1 MTHIF
6 KSITDKVLN
15 TIYPPVCALCGDLL
29 GKNERYICAVCE
41 VSLPHVT
48 EPACFKCGKE
58 ISDNE
63 TELCEDCSR
72 YTRSFVR
79 GFPAM
84 NYDEVF
90 QESIA
95 AFKYHGKRD
104 YGKYFAYEIAR
115 SRGKDIAGVN
125 PDVLVPVPLHKK
137 KLRKRGYN
145 QAEIIA
151 GELGRRLDIPV
162 DDKILIRTVNTLP
175 QKRLN
180 GIERENNLKNAFQSE
195 EKRVKYNK
203 IMLVDDIY
211 TTGTTVEACTKI
223 LHDIGVKDIYYT
235 SICIGRGC

>member
-1 MTHIF
+1 MKYMV
-6 KSITDKVLN
+6 KSVSEKVLN
-15 TIYPPVCALCGDLL
+15 MIYPSACALCGDLL
-29 GKNERYICAVCE
+29 GKAERYICAACE
-41 VSLPHVT
+41 VSLPRVT

-63 TELCEDCSR
+63 AEICEDCSR
-72 YTRSFVR
+72 YTRSYVR

-84 NYDEVF
+84 NYDEAF
-90 QESIA
+90 KESIA

-115 SRGKDIAGVN
+115 SRGRDIAEIN
-125 PDVLVPVPLHKK
+125 PEALIPIPLHKK
-137 KLRKRGYN
+137 KLQKRGYN
-145 QAEIIA
+145 QAEVIA
-151 GELGRRLDIPV
+151 RELGRRLDIPV

-180 GIERENNLKNAFQSE
+180 GTERQNNLKKAFHSK

-211 TTGTTVEACTKI
+211 TTGTTVEACTKV
-223 LHDIGVKDIYYT
+223 LHDAGVKDIYYT

>member
-1 MTHIF
+1 M
-6 KSITDKVLN
+6 KYRLKGITGKVLN
-15 TIYPPVCALCGDLL
+15 LIYPPTCALCGDLL
-29 GKNERYICAVCE
+29 SKEERYICAACDTF
-41 VSLPHVT
+41 LPRVT

-58 ISDNE
+58 ISDYE
-63 TELCEDCSR
+63 TELCEDCLR
-72 YTRSFVR
+72 HERSFAR

-84 NYDEVF
+84 NYDEAF
-90 QESIA
+90 RESIA
-95 AFKYHGKRD
+95 TFKYHGKKD

-115 SRGKDIAGVN
+115 SRGRDIAEAG
-125 PDVLVPVPLHKK
+125 PEVLIPVPLHKK

-145 QAEIIA
+145 QAEVIA
-151 GELGRRLDIPV
+151 RELGRRLDIPV

-180 GIERENNLKNAFQSE
+180 NIERENNLKKAFHSQE
-195 EKRVKYNK
+195 NRVKYNK

-211 TTGTTVEACTKI
+211 TTGATVEACTKV

>member
-1 MTHIF
+1 MGYRLKGI
-6 KSITDKVLN
+6 IDKALSLV
-15 TIYPPVCALCGDLL
+15 YPPTCALCGDLL
-29 GKNERYICAVCE
+29 SKDERYICAACDVL
-41 VSLPHVT
+41 LPRVT

-58 ISDNE
+58 ISDDE
-63 TELCEDCSR
+63 AELCEDCSR
-72 YTRSFVR
+72 YERSFVR

-84 NYDEVF
+84 NYDEMF
-90 QESIA
+90 KESIA

-115 SRGKDIAGVN
+115 SRGKDIAEAN
-125 PDVLVPVPLHKK
+125 PEVLIPIPLHKK

-151 GELGRRLDIPV
+151 RELGWRLGIPV

-180 GIERENNLKNAFQSE
+180 DVERENNLKKAFHSQ

-211 TTGTTVEACTKI
+211 TTGATVEACTKV
-223 LHDIGVKDIYYT
+223 LHDIGVTDIYYA

>member
-1 MTHIF
+1 MTHIIKF
-6 KSITDKVLN
+6 ITDKVLN
-15 TIYPPVCALCGDLL
+15 AVYPPSCALCGDLL
-29 GKNERYICAVCE
+29 GKNERYICAACE

-72 YTRSFVR
+72 HIRSFVR

-84 NYDEVF
+84 NYDEMF

-125 PDVLVPVPLHKK
+125 PEALIPIPLHKK

-145 QAEIIA
+145 QAEVIA
-151 GELGRRLDIPV
+151 RELGRKLDIPV

-180 GIERENNLKNAFQSE
+180 SIERENNLKNAFQSR

-211 TTGTTVEACTKI
+211 TTGTTVEACTKV
-223 LHDIGVKDIYYT
+223 LHEIGVKDIYYT

>member
-1 MTHIF
+1 MTYTL
-6 KSITDKVLN
+6 KVVTEKVLN
-15 TIYPPVCALCGDLL
+15 TIYPPSCALCGDLL
-29 GKNERYICAVCE
+29 GKGERYICADCE
-41 VSLPHVT
+41 VSLPRVT

-72 YTRSFVR
+72 HIRSFVR

-84 NYDEVF
+84 NYDEMF

-95 AFKYHGKRD
+95 AFKYHGKKD
-104 YGKYFAYEIAR
+104 YGKYFAYEIVR
-115 SRGKDIAGVN
+115 SRGKDIAGAK
-125 PDVLVPVPLHKK
+125 PEVLIPIPLHKR

-145 QAEIIA
+145 QAEVIA
-151 GELGRRLDIPV
+151 RELGRKLDIPV

-180 GIERENNLKNAFQSE
+180 SIERENNLKNAFQSQ

-211 TTGTTVEACTKI
+211 TTGTTVEACTKV

>member
-1 MTHIF
+1 MTHIIKF
-6 KSITDKVLN
+6 ITDKVLN
-15 TIYPPVCALCGDLL
+15 AVYPPSCALCGDLL
-29 GKNERYICAVCE
+29 GKNERYICAACE

-72 YTRSFVR
+72 HIRSFVR

-84 NYDEVF
+84 NYDEMF

-125 PDVLVPVPLHKK
+125 PEALIPIPLHKK

-145 QAEIIA
+145 QAEVIA
-151 GELGRRLDIPV
+151 RELGRRLDIPV

-180 GIERENNLKNAFQSE
+180 SIERENNLKNAFQSQ

-211 TTGTTVEACTKI
+211 TTGTTVEACTKV
-223 LHDIGVKDIYYT
+223 LHEIGVKDIYYT

>member
-1 MTHIF
+1 MTHIIKF
-6 KSITDKVLN
+6 ITDKVLN
-15 TIYPPVCALCGDLL
+15 AVYPPSCALCGDLL
-29 GKNERYICAVCE
+29 GKNERYICAACE

-72 YTRSFVR
+72 HTRSFVR

-84 NYDEVF
+84 NYDEAF

-104 YGKYFAYEIAR
+104 YGRYFAYEIVR

-125 PDVLVPVPLHKK
+125 PEALIPIPLHKK

-145 QAEIIA
+145 QAEVIA
-151 GELGRRLDIPV
+151 RELGRRLDIPV

-180 GIERENNLKNAFQSE
+180 SIERENNLKNAFQSR

-211 TTGTTVEACTKI
+211 TTGTTVEACTKV
-223 LHDIGVKDIYYT
+223 LHEIGVKDIYYT

>member
-1 MTHIF
+1 MTHIIKF
-6 KSITDKVLN
+6 ITDKVLN
-15 TIYPPVCALCGDLL
+15 AVYPPSCALCGNLL
-29 GKNERYICAVCE
+29 GKNERYICAACE

-72 YTRSFVR
+72 HIRSFVR

-84 NYDEVF
+84 NYDEMF

-162 DDKILIRTVNTLP
+162 DDKILIRAVNTLP

>member
-29 GKNERYICAVCE
+29 GKNEIYICAVCE

-162 DDKILIRTVNTLP
+162 DDKILIRAVNTLP

>member
-1 MTHIF
+1 MTHIIKF
-6 KSITDKVLN
+6 ITDKVLN
-15 TIYPPVCALCGDLL
+15 AVYPPSCALCGDLL
-29 GKNERYICAVCE
+29 GKNERYICVACE

-72 YTRSFVR
+72 HIRSFVR

-84 NYDEVF
+84 NYDEMF

-95 AFKYHGKRD
+95 TFKYHGKRD

-125 PDVLVPVPLHKK
+125 PEALIPIPLHKK

-145 QAEIIA
+145 QAEVIA
-151 GELGRRLDIPV
+151 RELGRRLDIPV

-180 GIERENNLKNAFQSE
+180 SIERENNLKNAFQSQ

-211 TTGTTVEACTKI
+211 TTGTTVEACTKV
-223 LHDIGVKDIYYT
+223 LHEIGVKDIYYT

>member
-162 DDKILIRTVNTLP
+162 DDKILIRAVNTLP

>member
-1 MTHIF
+1 MTHIIKF
-6 KSITDKVLN
+6 ITNKVLN
-15 TIYPPVCALCGDLL
+15 AVYPPSCSLCGDLL
-29 GKNERYICAVCE
+29 GKNERYICAACE

-72 YTRSFVR
+72 HIRSFVR

-84 NYDEVF
+84 NYDEMF

-125 PDVLVPVPLHKK
+125 PEALIPIPLHKK

-145 QAEIIA
+145 QAEVIA
-151 GELGRRLDIPV
+151 RELGRRLDIPV

-180 GIERENNLKNAFQSE
+180 SIERENNLKNAFQSQ

-211 TTGTTVEACTKI
+211 TTGTTVEACTKV
-223 LHDIGVKDIYYT
+223 LHEIGVKDIYYT